1 MAKIIHSLLTKLIV
15 SFIVLI
21 LFVSAAT
28 FLYTYNETKNAML
41 ASTRDDMQNTIGMV
55 AQQFTPA
62 EAQAIYDLQA
72 GQENSVQYT
81 QIITKMQFIRGQS
94 PNIVNIY
101 AMRIDGQTVTFVAD
115 DAPSDAAAIGDD
127 YAQPEA
133 RLFNAVNGISV
144 SDNIYSDEFG
154 TYLSAYAP
162 IKTTDG
168 QTLIIGA
175 DMDASTVQQR
185 EDFIGNTIYIIIGIS
200 IAVAAVIVGLFA
212 ATLIRDIKKLNKT
225 AEDISQG
232 NMNTTVDVSRKDE
245 IGDLAESFSRM
256 VASLKFMMSENQPQE
271 QTDKQ

>member
-1 MAKIIHSLLTKLIV
+1 MS
-15 SFIVLI
+15 
-21 LFVSAAT
+21 
-28 FLYTYNETKNAML
+28 NA
-41 ASTRDDMQNTIGMV
+41 IGMV

-72 GQENSVQYT
+72 GQENSAAYAS
-81 QIITKMQFIRGQS
+81 IITKMQFIRGQS

-101 AMRIDGQTVTFVAD
+101 AMRIDGEEVTFVAD
-115 DAPSDAAAIGDD
+115 DAESDGAAIGDA
-127 YAQPEA
+127 YAEPEA
-133 RLFNAVNGISV
+133 RLFDAVNGISV

-162 IKTTDG
+162 VKTTAG
-168 QTLIIGA
+168 ATLIIGA

-185 EDFIGNTIYIIIGIS
+185 EDFIGNTIYIIIGVS
-200 IAVAAVIVGLFA
+200 IAIAAVIVGIFA
-212 ATLIRDIKKLNKT
+212 ATLIKDIKKLNKT

-232 NMNTTVDVSRKDE
+232 NMNTSVDVRRKDE

>member
-1 MAKIIHSLLTKLIV
+1 MAKIIHSLLTKLTV

-28 FLYTYNETKNAML
+28 FLYTYSETKNAML

-55 AQQFTPA
+55 AQQFTPS

-72 GQENSVQYT
+72 GQENTATYQGIIARMQY
-81 QIITKMQFIRGQS
+81 IRAQS

-101 AMRIDGQTVTFVAD
+101 AMRIDNGKVTFVAD
-115 DAPSDAAAIGDD
+115 DAQSDGAAIGDV
-127 YAQPEA
+127 YSEPEA
-133 RLFNAVNGISV
+133 KLFDAVNGISV

-162 IKTTDG
+162 VKTTSG
-168 QTLIIGA
+168 ATLLIGA

-185 EDFIGNTIYIIIGIS
+185 EDFIGNTIYLIIGVS
-200 IAVAAVIVGLFA
+200 IAIAAVIVGVFA
-212 ATLIRDIKKLNKT
+212 ATLIKDINKLNKT
-225 AEDISQG
+225 AENISQG

-256 VASLKFMMSENQPQE
+256 VASLKFMMSENQPPE